1 MSNSAPPTSVYLGV
15 DVAKATL
22 DGCCS
27 KQQFASIPNNPKGH
41 LQLLA
46 QTSQL
51 FPGSLMHLVCEATGG
66 YEQALVRAAT
76 AAGWKVSIVSPSR
89 VRHFAKACGLLAKTD
104 AIDAKLIL
112 NFAETVQPLALQE
125 FPSWTKDLQD
135 LVALKQQIQV
145 HLTALSNQLE
155 IVSCKKASAA
165 ITRLSKAHKKEIG
178 ATDKLIAALIAAH
191 PQLAQNVERLSALE
205 GIGKVTAAAILA
217 LMPELGKIGDKQAA
231 ALAGLAPYNR
241 DSGPCKGQRSISG
254 GRSKLRALL
263 YMPAL
268 TAVRCNPILK
278 PFYKALKDRGK
289 KALVAITAVMRKLI
303 TLCNRLL
310 SDPNFSLAH

>member
-104 AIDAKLIL
+104 TIDAKLIL
-112 NFAETVQPLALQE
+112 NFAETVQPLRSRS
-125 FPSWTKDLQD
+125 FPPGPKTSRTWWRSSSRSRFTSRHSPTNSKSSL
-135 LVALKQQIQV
+135 A
-145 HLTALSNQLE
+145 
-155 IVSCKKASAA
+155 KKPAPPSPASA
-165 ITRLSKAHKKEIG
+165 RLTKG
-178 ATDKLIAALIAAH
+178 
-191 PQLAQNVERLSALE
+191 
-205 GIGKVTAAAILA
+205 
-217 LMPELGKIGDKQAA
+217 
-231 ALAGLAPYNR
+231 NR
-241 DSGPCKGQRSISG
+241 C
-254 GRSKLRALL
+254 
-263 YMPAL
+263 
-268 TAVRCNPILK
+268 
-278 PFYKALKDRGK
+278 
-289 KALVAITAVMRKLI
+289 
-303 TLCNRLL
+303 
-310 SDPNFSLAH
+310 H